1 MFINID
7 KDSIKF
13 CDGIYNNKTTKDK
26 SLIINDFTKTNLNV
40 TKKKNKGENI
50 LDYDNFLQELYSLP
64 KEVKV
69 KKTVIKKQK
78 NKVKNLS
85 VKKGIYSIDSKVDS
99 VRSSF
104 KKKISNNIKNSSLYD
119 LDNFII
125 SSNTSK
131 NICRQNQKLIKIFT
145 PNFKNLEPKFFQ
157 SSDIFFS
164 KTIEEKDFLFN
175 DEEVKSG

>member
-1 MFINID
+1 M
-7 KDSIKF
+7 
-13 CDGIYNNKTTKDK
+13 
-26 SLIINDFTKTNLNV
+26 
-40 TKKKNKGENI
+40 
-50 LDYDNFLQELYSLP
+50 DYDNFLQELYSIP

-85 VKKGIYSIDSKVDS
+85 VNKGIYSIDSKVDLL
-99 VRSSF
+99 RSSI
-104 KKKISNNIKNSSLYD
+104 KKKTSNNIKNSSLYD

-131 NICRQNQKLIKIFT
+131 NICRQNQTMIKIST
-145 PNFKNLEPKFFQ
+145 PNYKNLEQKFFQ
-157 SSDIFFS
+157 SSDIFTS

-175 DEEVKSG
+175 DEEVKYS